1 MNPAR
6 KRLCMA
12 LSVVFLVNI
21 AVILLAQTAQA
32 ASYKRGSTGSV
43 VSEIQQRLL
52 DWGYYDGEVDGIY
65 GSRTEAAVTLFQ
77 QKNGLTVDGKVGAE
91 TLEALGLPTGSVT
104 QDSSSGDLAL
114 LARLISGG
122 GPGGAMKAR
131 WPWAPW

>member
-43 VSEIQQRLL
+43 VSEIQQRR
-52 DWGYYDGEVDGIY
+52 W
-65 GSRTEAAVTLFQ
+65 
-77 QKNGLTVDGKVGAE
+77 
-91 TLEALGLPTGSVT
+91 TGDT
-104 QDSSSGDLAL
+104 TME
-114 LARLISGG
+114 R
-122 GPGGAMKAR
+122 
-131 WPWAPW
+131 